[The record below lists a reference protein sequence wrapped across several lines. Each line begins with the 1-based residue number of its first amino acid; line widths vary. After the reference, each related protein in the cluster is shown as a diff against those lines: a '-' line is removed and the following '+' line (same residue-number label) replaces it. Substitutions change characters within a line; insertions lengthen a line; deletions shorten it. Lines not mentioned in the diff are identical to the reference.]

1 MQNIGRDYLRPWFSG
16 RTVPGRGTAC
26 RTGVL
31 DQVRCA
37 AGTATLC
44 GYSVAKSL
52 QATLDG
58 ALLIQQFSASTGTCV
73 IEALTSVRCDLGNM
87 ANGDAVDLTVQA
99 LGSGDI
105 IYDQIARLE
114 VLLET
119 ASPAVSSSMAAIL
132 SVNILTDAT
141 DTDEDGMT
149 DKFEEV
155 YGLDPA
161 VDDSGETADG
171 DGLTNLE
178 EYENRTSPNAL
189 DTDVGGLTDFDER
202 FVYNTDPLNEDT
214 DGDEI
219 PDGWE
224 VEHDLDPLRNDAL
237 EDADGDGATNLDEY
251 LWDTNPRDDS
261 DAVHLNIPVLSR
273 RGLII
278 LLLAVMVLGWV
289 NIRQR

>member
-1 MQNIGRDYLRPWFSG
+1 
-16 RTVPGRGTAC
+16 
-26 RTGVL
+26 
-31 DQVRCA
+31 
-37 AGTATLC
+37 
-44 GYSVAKSL
+44 
-52 QATLDG
+52 
-58 ALLIQQFSASTGTCV
+58 
-73 IEALTSVRCDLGNM
+73 
-87 ANGDAVDLTVQA
+87 
-99 LGSGDI
+99 
-105 IYDQIARLE
+105 